1 MPEYCLWFSAIITS
15 AVLVQANALG
25 VTTSWIKDTIDVTT
39 TTLQCSW
46 TVESGES
53 PGMLFFSPND
63 RVEQVYFYCAINTG
77 PPYRCLRGT
86 LAQSRHYINSSL
98 EGSVAMMIE
107 NLQYSDDAT
116 FYFCLVRETSKP
128 FIITHALLTIN
139 DEGTTTVPA
148 VTTTKMASRSTVLL
162 PFTEANP
169 PETNTGTND
178 FVTEL
183 NIAMPFILPPMIIAI
198 FIAAIVL
205 TVRGRLQSKEQ
216 RHQSKSSR
224 SPEEE

>member
-1 MPEYCLWFSAIITS
+1 MYCFISA
-15 AVLVQANALG
+15 AVLIQANAIS
-25 VTTSWIKDTIDVTT
+25 VTTSWIKDTIDETT

-63 RVEQVYFYCAINTG
+63 RVEQVYFYCVINTG

-107 NLQYSDDAT
+107 NLQYSDNT
-116 FYFCLVRETSKP
+116 TSYFCLVRETSKP
-128 FIITHALLTIN
+128 LIITHALLTIN

-162 PFTEANP
+162 LTHQKLTLEPVRKGA
-169 PETNTGTND
+169 GMAD

-183 NIAMPFILPPMIIAI
+183 NITMPFILPPMIIAI
-198 FIAAIVL
+198 FIVAIVL
-205 TVRGRLQSKEQ
+205 TVRGQGLQSKEQ
-216 RHQSKSSR
+216 RHQSKRSR